1 MRRRHPA
8 LEPSAWA
15 ESTGSR
21 LRVLVEHHDPTI
33 GLAIGNLLTA
43 EGYDVS
49 NCAGPDDRG
58 RRRCSLTAG
67 EGCALGSEADV
78 IVFGLNISDEA
89 DRAILREWREGHPGI
104 PVVVEI
110 PTSRIPFYRDE
121 LEGCVTVPQPM
132 TREALLVA
140 LTHALAN
147 PR

>member
-15 ESTGSR
+15 GSTGSR
-21 LRVLVEHHDPTI
+21 LRVLVEHHDSTI
-33 GLAIGNLLTA
+33 GLAIGNLLMA

-67 EGCALGSEADV
+67 EGCSLGSEADV
-78 IVFGLNISDEA
+78 IVFGLNISDED
-89 DRAILREWREGHPGI
+89 DRAVLEAWRREHPGI

-110 PTSRIPFYRDE
+110 PVSRIPLYQEE
-121 LEGCVTVPQPM
+121 LEGCVPVAQPM
-132 TREALLVA
+132 TREGLLAALEQA
-140 LTHALAN
+140 FAGA
-147 PR
+147 R